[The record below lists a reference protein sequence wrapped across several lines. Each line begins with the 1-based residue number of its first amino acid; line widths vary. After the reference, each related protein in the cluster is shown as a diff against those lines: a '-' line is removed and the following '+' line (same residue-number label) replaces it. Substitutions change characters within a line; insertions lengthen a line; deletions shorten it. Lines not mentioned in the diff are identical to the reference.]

1 MKYMKYNYTNAYL
14 SVKGNRVKNS
24 MSTII
29 KKKINKKEHF
39 KNAAVLNTEFI
50 TGLIFC
56 KITYKK
62 LIY

>member
-29 KKKINKKEHF
+29 KKSIKFQKCRSFEHRVY
-39 KNAAVLNTEFI
+39 NRPNIL
-50 TGLIFC
+50 
-56 KITYKK
+56 
-62 LIY
+62 